1 LSVATGEGESG
12 TVGAVERKRP
22 VIGAGAAVS
31 KFEAGH
37 LVIQAQ
43 TDPARPSTDDEA
55 WRIIFTRALIKA
67 LHDGIDRA
75 KSGTTRPMKTIL
87 NP

>member
-1 LSVATGEGESG
+1 M
-12 TVGAVERKRP
+12 ERKRP

-67 LHDGIDRA
+67 LHGGIDRE
-75 KSGTTRPMKTIL
+75 KSGAIRPMKLTQH
-87 NP
+87 P